1 MILKARQLAGFWYF
15 SDMKATYITLSFIL
29 LFITKQSCAE
39 ILIGKHYTYAINN
52 SNYSESEMLS
62 FFNIIDSFS
71 YEMYVNPDIKNKIT
85 AVKNDS
91 FYKSTIASLVQSTNQ
106 YKRAIGTRLITLI
119 EDYRFNELLIKSI
132 SSNDEYNIWTFIG
145 LSKLSPTSTDI
156 AIEWLIKHED
166 FGDAHA
172 IPFYLQMDTSSLL
185 KTSYKYLNNIDN
197 KAKVI
202 SLQTIATFDNSLKT
216 DSLCRAAIVNWDLE
230 IKGYAIHAL
239 GQCKQGKYKNLLAPY
254 INKLNLNYTIKYVLE
269 GSPTSEDIK
278 FSKTIKTD

>member
-1 MILKARQLAGFWYF
+1 MKIFRITIILIQFLIINK
-15 SDMKATYITLSFIL
+15 SFGE
-29 LFITKQSCAE
+29 S
-39 ILIGKHYTYAINN
+39 LIGKHYTQAITKIDY
-52 SNYSESEMLS
+52 SNDEMHS

-71 YEMYVNPDIKNKIT
+71 YQAYTNPDIKTNFT
-85 AVKNDS
+85 AVKDDS
-91 FYKSTIASLVQSTNQ
+91 LYKSTIVSLLQSHNQ
-106 YKRAIGTRLITLI
+106 YKRVVGIRLITLI
-119 EDYRFNELLIKSI
+119 EDRNFNQLLI
-132 SSNDEYNIWTFIG
+132 SSLSSYSNEYDIWAFIG
-145 LSKLSPTSTDI
+145 LCKLSPTSTDI

-172 IPFYLQMDTSSLL
+172 VPFYLQMDTISLL
-185 KTSYKYLNNIDN
+185 NTSYKYLNNKDN

-239 GQCKQGKYKNLLAPY
+239 GQCNQGKYKNLLAPY

-269 GSPTSEDIK
+269 GSPTSEDVK
-278 FSKTIKTD
+278 FAKTIKTD